1 VGLDLIQILVLRP
14 ELSKVLRAAEGVQ
27 IDEHRVALHLAGVL
41 DPQVVGVGVH
51 GHDLLLDVLRLL
63 RQIDAVAQALAHLGL
78 AVNAGQA
85 QAGSIL
91 GQNDLRLHQRVAV
104 HGVELVHDLAALLD
118 HGLLV
123 LTGGHRGGLEGGDI
137 GRLADGVAE
146 EAHRDAGLE
155 VAHLDLALHGGV
167 ALQAAHGDQIHIIE
181 AQFRQLR
188 HHGLDKDVGLGRVDA
203 AGQVVQC
210 HLQDVLAHLF
220 RVVGVVGQGLCV
232 GDHHIDLI
240 VLAGVLQAHALLQGA
255 DVVAHMQTSGRAVAR
270 QNHFFHGFL
279 LLNGNSLRQ
288 ALTGLPAPS
297 GREPCLLSHLR

>member
-1 VGLDLIQILVLRP
+1 M
-14 ELSKVLRAAEGVQ
+14 LRAAEGVQ

-41 DPQVVGVGVH
+41 HPQVVGVGVH
-51 GHDLLLDVLRLL
+51 GHDLLLDVLRFF

-123 LTGGHRGGLEGGDI
+123 LTGGHRGGLEGGDV

-167 ALQAAHGDQIHIIE
+167 AL
-181 AQFRQLR
+181 
-188 HHGLDKDVGLGRVDA
+188 
-203 AGQVVQC
+203 
-210 HLQDVLAHLF
+210 
-220 RVVGVVGQGLCV
+220 
-232 GDHHIDLI
+232 
-240 VLAGVLQAHALLQGA
+240 
-255 DVVAHMQTSGRAVAR
+255 
-270 QNHFFHGFL
+270 
-279 LLNGNSLRQ
+279 
-288 ALTGLPAPS
+288 
-297 GREPCLLSHLR
+297 